1 MLAGKTALVTGAS
14 RGIGLAIAQ
23 ALLAQGAKVGML
35 ARSPSALQAQ
45 AAQLGPDA
53 LPLLGDVRDAANLT
67 AAVARLEAE
76 FGGLDILICNAGIGI
91 FASIDQI
98 SAADFQAVVETNLYG
113 PFHALQAAIPAF
125 RRRGG
130 GIVINIGSL
139 AAKNPMA
146 GGAAYNASK
155 FGLLGFS
162 QAAMLDL
169 RSENIRVMALLPG
182 SVDTEFS
189 GHAAGSAWKIQ
200 PEDVAQAVLYLLSA
214 DPRVIPSELELR
226 PTRPPH

>member
-1 MLAGKTALVTGAS
+1 V
-14 RGIGLAIAQ
+14 
-23 ALLAQGAKVGML
+23 
-35 ARSPSALQAQ
+35 
-45 AAQLGPDA
+45 
-53 LPLLGDVRDAANLT
+53 
-67 AAVARLEAE
+67 
-76 FGGLDILICNAGIGI
+76 
-91 FASIDQI
+91 DQI
-98 SAADFQAVVETNLYG
+98 SSTDFRSVIETNLYG
-113 PFHALQAAIPAF
+113 PFYALQAAIPAF

-130 GIVINIGSL
+130 GVVINIGSL

-189 GHAAGSAWKIQ
+189 GNLAGSAWKIQ
-200 PEDVAQAVLYLLSA
+200 PEDVAQAVLYLLST

-226 PTRPPH
+226 PTHPPR